1 MQVRRWMEDP
11 SVQHE
16 IVRLSWNR
24 ESGVFIGWPDKGLFP
39 VRRLYV
45 PNRETLKSLLR
56 VSDYE
61 RRPVSFFLG
70 SNVIH
75 WKSLNPIPP
84 LPFKLY
90 SPEWKMYKETWK
102 EFLEKDHE
110 AFEDIWI
117 GKNLIWDFD
126 KADAPLEAFDWAD
139 NLCRY
144 LSAESYHPK
153 LIFSGNKGF
162 HVWLE
167 EEESMKLIGK
177 TVIDFKRK
185 KDPLLHFGRHCA
197 GVVQEVLEKATG
209 KELEVCDLSP
219 VRRQGLIRTPY
230 SIHPKSGQIVWPM
243 DAKDCEMLRTM
254 DNRKASPVEVAEALH
269 PWNSPSENDMVHG
282 DGVLLY
288 HPPFNKVFKRGLP
301 DWG

>member
-1 MQVRRWMEDP
+1 MQVRRWMDDP

-16 IVRLSWNR
+16 IVRLSYNR

-75 WKSLNPIPP
+75 WRSLNPIPP

-90 SPEWKMYKETWK
+90 SPEWKAYKKTWVG
-102 EFLEKDHE
+102 FLEKDHE
-110 AFEDIWI
+110 AFENIWI

-126 KADAPLEAFDWAD
+126 KAEAPLEAFDWAD

-144 LSAESYHPK
+144 LSAEGLHPK
-153 LIFSGNKGF
+153 LVFSGNKGF
-162 HVWLE
+162 HVWLD
-167 EEESMKLIGK
+167 EEESMQVIGK
-177 TVIDFKRK
+177 TISDFKRK

-197 GVVQEVLEKATG
+197 EVVQTVLEKATG

-230 SIHPKSGQIVWPM
+230 SIHPKSGQIVWPL
-243 DAKDCEMLRTM
+243 DAQDCEKLRQM
-254 DNRKASPVEVAEALH
+254 EDRKAPPAEVAKTLH
-269 PWNSPSENDMVHG
+269 AWNSPSENDMVHG
-282 DGVLLY
+282 EGVILY
-288 HPPFNKVFKRGLP
+288 HPPFNKVFKRGMP